1 MNRINRHIFL
11 AGFCVITL
19 SVARLAAQVNA
30 DGRDKTEKVAEV
42 LAALEATSGK
52 RIADVGSGD
61 GFYAVRIAR
70 AVAPNGHV
78 TAVDVDSKTVA
89 KLRAQLG
96 SEKIKNA
103 DVVLGSS
110 ADPKLSPGSYD
121 AILVYNAYHEISN
134 HVAVRR
140 ALFGA
145 LKPGGRIVVIEA
157 LHDNLQE
164 APREVQLKDREISPL
179 NVGIELTEVGFSVID
194 VRPQFVPFTDPK
206 HKGGYWLMIAIK
218 PKPTKKL

>member
-1 MNRINRHIFL
+1 MNSISRHICL
-11 AGFCVITL
+11 TWFCVITL
-19 SVARLAAQVNA
+19 SVPRLAAQVNS
-30 DGRDKTEKVAEV
+30 DGHKTEKVAEV

-70 AVAPNGHV
+70 TVAPNGHV
-78 TAVDVDSKTVA
+78 TAVDVASNTVT
-89 KLRAQLG
+89 KLRAQLA

-121 AILVYNAYHEISN
+121 AILVYNAYHEISDQR
-134 HVAVRR
+134 AMRT

-145 LKPGGRIVVIEA
+145 LKPGGRIVVIDA
-157 LHDNLQE
+157 LHDNLRD
-164 APREVQLKDREISPL
+164 APRDVQLKDREISPL

-194 VRPQFVPFTDPK
+194 VRPQFIPFTDPK
-206 HKGGYWLMIAIK
+206 HKGGFWLMIAVK
-218 PKPTKKL
+218 PSRQF